1 MFRRVGS
8 VTVLVLGLTGLLSGC
23 GGKPIVGVILPVTGA
38 ASSYGESIESGIRLA
53 LNDAREHN
61 ETPKGFEVV
70 WADSGSDPARGV
82 AELRKMVDERDVK
95 MVIGGATSSEAI
107 ALLPELDEIEIVCLS
122 PSASAPGLA
131 QQSRM
136 FFRIYPSD
144 ELEGHTAGNF
154 LYERLGQQRV
164 ILFTGDTEYTR
175 GIKPEFLKQ
184 YQDSLGGEVV
194 ADIGLDKPDW
204 RQDAAAV
211 LARDGVGAAYV
222 VGYAEE
228 ILEVIRFLREAKFSG
243 RIVTTSAFYSGQVIR
258 EAGEAAE
265 GILFPLPPFDRTTEK
280 EPVLG
285 FVNRYMDTYQ
295 RAPDVFAA
303 HGYDAMRI
311 AIRVM
316 NLAKPPETME
326 ILRAFNVGVTEYMG
340 VTGPIL
346 FDDYGDVKHYPKMF
360 IVNDGQVLTY
370 QRYLETER
378 RRILN
383 QVQDL
388 LSTSNNATPTPRD
401 GD

>member
-1 MFRRVGS
+1 MSRRVGS
-8 VTVLVLGLTGLLSGC
+8 VTYLVLGLTGLLSGC
-23 GGKPIVGVILPVTGA
+23 GSDPIVGVILPATGA
-38 ASSYGESIESGIRLA
+38 ASSYGESIESGVRLA
-53 LNDAREHN
+53 LSDAREHD
-61 ETPKGFEVV
+61 EVPKGFEVV
-70 WADSGSDPARGV
+70 WADTGSDPARAV
-82 AELRKMVDERDVK
+82 AELRKMVEERDVK
-95 MVIGGATSSEAI
+95 MVIGGATSAEAI
-107 ALLPELDEIEIVCLS
+107 AMLPVLDELEIVCLS

-131 QQSRM
+131 QRSRM

-154 LYERLGQQRV
+154 LYERLGQQSA
-164 ILFTGDTEYTR
+164 IIFTGDTEYTR

-184 YQDSLGGEVV
+184 YRDSLGGVVV
-194 ADIGLDKPDW
+194 ADIALNDQGW
-204 RQDAAAV
+204 QQEAAAV
-211 LARDGVGAAYV
+211 LARGDAGAAYI

-228 ILEVIRFLREAKFSG
+228 ILEVVRFLRKAGFAG

-258 EAGEAAE
+258 EAGAAAE
-265 GILFPLPPFDRTTEK
+265 GVLFPLPPFDRTSEK

-316 NLAKPPETME
+316 NLAHPPETME
-326 ILRAFNVGVTEYMG
+326 IQRAFNVGVTEYMG

-346 FDDYGDVKHYPKMF
+346 FDDYGDVKHYPSMF
-360 IVNDGQVLTY
+360 IVKDGQVLTY

-378 RRILN
+378 KRILN

-388 LSTSNNATPTPRD
+388 LAT
-401 GD
+401 GN